1 MSEAELHIL
10 KSRMHEGRNA
20 KARRVTGYNDD
31 GREARYSCS
40 WEATTYGGRHCQS
53 ISARPVD
60 ARVSALVLEAISPS
74 AIEVSLQVA
83 EDIELER
90 QQIHDGWKQR
100 LERADYE
107 IALARRRYEAVD
119 PDNRL
124 VARTLEKDWEAALA
138 RGQTLADDHQRTL
151 SQQPERLTE
160 EDKKIIRCLAEDV
173 PSLWKATSTTARDRQ
188 TIVRIML
195 ALQLHIYLWSESMGL
210 HDSEVMDGR
219 CINRDDA

>member
-1 MSEAELHIL
+1 MAKNRARYPGVPRGGAALLSGLV
-10 KSRMHEGRNA
+10 SCGVCGR
-20 KARRVTGYNDD
+20 KMVTGYNDD

-195 ALQLHIYLWSESMGL
+195 DRVVIQVFGE
-210 HDSEVMDGR
+210 
-219 CINRDDA
+219 